1 LHLITNPPQKATHKQ
16 SHIAGRLRF
25 RLVGDD
31 VRSLFLNDKLT
42 EVDRRIDSPDCLTLY
57 VSTMAKRITGR
68 QLRHGAPEENLSPG
82 ESVVI
87 EKRGGKKFEL
97 TRIDKGSI
105 NFNEQMDRVFR
116 EIPAEGKR
124 VKTNLART
132 LLEDRE

>member
-1 LHLITNPPQKATHKQ
+1 
-16 SHIAGRLRF
+16 
-25 RLVGDD
+25 
-31 VRSLFLNDKLT
+31 
-42 EVDRRIDSPDCLTLY
+42 
-57 VSTMAKRITGR
+57 MAKRITGR